1 MLNFHGNGSE
11 TPAFLAAF
19 SPSPFSF
26 YFSATSATPPL
37 PTRNRMSARFIPLS
51 PLLPRRHH
59 FFRSLDEFSFARLPA
74 CVVSSAKKA
83 VFGDHFQVE
92 TEQCV
97 NVFFIDNRPR
107 AAR

>member
-1 MLNFHGNGSE
+1 ME
-11 TPAFLAAF
+11 MAAKHQHF
-19 SPSPFSF
+19 SQHFPPPPLSF

-37 PTRNRMSARFIPLS
+37 PTRDRMSARFIPLS